1 MEATTGVIWLIVT
14 PFATAFIVYLIGRI
28 LARRSG
34 AKLANRISAW
44 LAALGL
50 LISAYPLYLED
61 QIVLSNKV
69 VLFKQGGII
78 FYLDGISVLLAVVV
92 LLLGL
97 LVVIFSARYMSSEVG
112 AEKYYAL
119 LLAMIGGILGLG
131 CSADLFTLWVWF
143 EVMAITSYMLV
154 AFYRSQ
160 PASLEAGFKYL
171 VQSAAGSVFVLIGI
185 FIVFAWNGTLDMMR
199 IRYFLQPPLPS
210 ILLVAGGCFLIGF
223 GVKAALVPLHTWLP
237 DAHSQAPSGISAM
250 LSGIVIEAGLI
261 ALLRVTSI
269 MGAASELWGNLMLGV
284 GALNMLLGNLMA
296 LRQTQVKRLLAYSS
310 IGHMGYMMF
319 GLGVIYRFGILN
331 GAGGAFFHL
340 FNHAMMKG
348 LAFLAAGVLLY
359 VLYIAKGDHGTLTL
373 DDLNGASKRYPLTV
387 FTLSVALLG
396 LGGLPPLAGFMSKW
410 QIFVAGFQ
418 TQDTVAMLLVVFAAL
433 NSVLSL
439 GYYAPLVNRMY
450 RLRPSAA
457 VENGAAVP
465 KTMVVPLVVL
475 TLLIVVLGFYPSLL
489 NWLTEPAAGILF
501 LFIRG

>member
-1 MEATTGVIWLIVT
+1 MEATTGVIWLIAVPFVT
-14 PFATAFIVYLIGRI
+14 ALVVYLAGRI

-34 AKLANRISAW
+34 AKLANQVSAW

-69 VLFKQGGII
+69 VLFKMGGVI
-78 FYLDGISVLLAVVV
+78 FYLDGISILLAVVV

-97 LVVIFSARYMSSEVG
+97 LVVIFSAHYMGDELG

-119 LLAMIGGILGLG
+119 LMAMIGGILGLG

-154 AFYRSQ
+154 AFYRDQ

-171 VQSAAGSVFVLIGI
+171 VQSATGSVFVLIGI
-185 FIVFAWNGTLDMMR
+185 LIVFAWNGTLDMMR
-199 IRYFLQPPLPS
+199 IRYFLQPPLPP
-210 ILLVAGGCFLIGF
+210 ILLMAGGCFLIGF

-250 LSGIVIEAGLI
+250 LSGIVIEAGLV
-261 ALLRVTSI
+261 ALLRVTSM

-319 GLGVIYRFGILN
+319 GLGVIYRFGVLN

-359 VLYIAKGDHGTLTL
+359 VLYIAKGDHGILTL
-373 DDLNGASKRYPLTV
+373 DDLNGASKRYPLTT
-387 FTLSVALLG
+387 FTLSMALLA

-450 RLRPSAA
+450 RLQPSLA
-457 VENGAAVP
+457 VENGVAVP
-465 KTMVVPLVVL
+465 KTMAVPLVVL